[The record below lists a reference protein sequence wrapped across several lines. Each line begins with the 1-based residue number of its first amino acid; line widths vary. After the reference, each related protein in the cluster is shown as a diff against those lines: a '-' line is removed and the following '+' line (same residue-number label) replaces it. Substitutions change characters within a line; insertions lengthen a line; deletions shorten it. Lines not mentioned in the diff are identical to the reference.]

1 MAFLKITRQLHG
13 LSHGMAIQEKT
24 IEAIPL
30 CGRELALSPRGVLGL
45 GVLESWSLGSCGD
58 VEYLV
63 GPV

>member
-1 MAFLKITRQLHG
+1 MAFLKISRQLHG

-30 CGRELALSPRGVLGL
+30 CGRELALSPRGVL
-45 GVLESWSLGSCGD
+45 ESWSCGD
-58 VEYLV
+58 VECLV